1 MKTAAGSRHS
11 VGVDR
16 ASAVIIPT
24 AVSSKQQAPLVVDLR
39 RKVDDPVT
47 SDASVTE
54 REKDSLMGQSGT
66 VLKKFH
72 GTSEQQPMRT
82 SRFEGE
88 IGRPGKISIPV
99 CADKSSVTSHAGEK
113 GEVTQYCSKKSVKSL
128 GTAKAD
134 GRPYTASV
142 TRGDEVSMAPVM
154 PGLWHGVIEE
164 GSVT

>member
-16 ASAVIIPT
+16 ASADLIPT
-24 AVSSKQQAPLVVDLR
+24 VISSKQQAPLVVDLR

-54 REKDSLMGQSGT
+54 RGKDSQMGQSST

-72 GTSEQQPMRT
+72 GMSEQQPMRT

-88 IGRPGKISIPV
+88 IG
-99 CADKSSVTSHAGEK
+99 
-113 GEVTQYCSKKSVKSL
+113 
-128 GTAKAD
+128 
-134 GRPYTASV
+134 
-142 TRGDEVSMAPVM
+142 
-154 PGLWHGVIEE
+154 
-164 GSVT
+164 